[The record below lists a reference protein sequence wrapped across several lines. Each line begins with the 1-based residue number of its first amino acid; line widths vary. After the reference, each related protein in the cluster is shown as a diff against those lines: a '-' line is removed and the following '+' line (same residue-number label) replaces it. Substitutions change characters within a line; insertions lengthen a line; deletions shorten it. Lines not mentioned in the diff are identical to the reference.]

1 MGRLNYY
8 RTSPAGMKAI
18 ANVYAHVLQSGL
30 SKTLIDLVFLRVSY
44 INGCAYCIYM
54 HSHESEPVPL

>member
-30 SKTLIDLVFLRVSY
+30 SKTLIDLVFLSVS
-44 INGCAYCIYM
+44 INGCAYCVYM